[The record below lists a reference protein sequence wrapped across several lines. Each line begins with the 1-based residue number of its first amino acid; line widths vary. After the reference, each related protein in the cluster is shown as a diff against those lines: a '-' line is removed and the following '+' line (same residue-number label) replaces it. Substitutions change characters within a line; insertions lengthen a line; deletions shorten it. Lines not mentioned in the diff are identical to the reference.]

1 MIIPTPTAIPSYSS
15 TNYAPLKPLL
25 SLHDSAAPT
34 PHYIK
39 DALKERKDHL
49 DGLQKSVWREIYNV
63 GMLVDLFCAGKQL
76 VTRDPRSGLFVAL
89 TPKREDES
97 TMRAQNMMQFYENQ
111 CITKD
116 ISSNPDI
123 LVRPAKATDNAR
135 AAAKGGQAIV
145 DHYSDKFYTPEFV
158 QRDARLCFRFGVAI
172 NRVRYDPAAPGI
184 VVYRELAEQRTI
196 QIGEGSG
203 YCGECEY
210 EGSLQEFISQPEEM
224 PAVDEMPQ
232 APTEACPQCGSAAVS
247 LIPPATGQVPTVT
260 GVEAIQMGDL
270 TCDILPLPGCKW
282 DLAFPP
288 EISSWFLYK
297 QSVNFHAIKSIL
309 GQIKLG
315 DAENEDFGLQVMTAL
330 ARSGQALGGRSK
342 MGADKDS
349 EANKDNRTVTEMY
362 LSAQDIGDIQVRG
375 DEQTLGG
382 QPLQPGTL
390 DKTFPDGCVSVWLD
404 SDTLLGLYAENHKKI
419 ISSRPWFQRP
429 LTGVGRGGADMIE
442 PQKREN
448 VLDSQIMR
456 YWNAVGTPAV
466 LYDKDAVSDDEVD
479 YIGHPGT
486 SIPVDMARMIGEN
499 RKLSDAT
506 HQMQP
511 VAIQGA
517 FYDYVTNHQNNAMQ
531 IASHIIDFSGG
542 LPGVNNKTATGAQI
556 LDSNANVIW
565 TPTLQLKASARRRQ
579 QETVLSLYPK
589 HFPMEREFA
598 LGGDYSKAQG
608 IAISGA
614 DLDTDLWLQVAQ
626 NSEQPRSPYI
636 RRQNLNDCIMMLGGI
651 QGYLTLKQSDP
662 QQFEEIT
669 QMFDL
674 DLPSGAGNSENV
686 SQMCA
691 KRVSQL
697 TQAVAQEAIDPML
710 LMATPEMLG
719 MPEGGDPMQVQ
730 AMQQQMAAQLQ
741 AMQSQAIQSV
751 LIPPVSTLEPAQM
764 EKAVHLQNWLDTD
777 MGQDS
782 PPVLR
787 KAVEILI
794 AQHFEYFGQQSGA
807 LALQAGQTQLAGE
820 MPGMAAG
827 VVGQHLAPQKEQ
839 PPKDKDK

>member
-1 MIIPTPTAIPSYSS
+1 MIIPTPTAIPSYGSA
-15 TNYAPLKPLL
+15 NYAPLKPLL

-39 DALKERKDHL
+39 DALKEYKNHL
-49 DGLQKSVWREIYNV
+49 EGLQKSVWREIYNV

-158 QRDARLCFRFGVAI
+158 QRDARLCFRFGVSI
-172 NRVRYDPAAPGI
+172 NRVRYDPGAAGI

-224 PAVDEMPQ
+224 PAVDETPQ

-342 MGADKDS
+342 MGADK
-349 EANKDNRTVTEMY
+349 
-362 LSAQDIGDIQVRG
+362 
-375 DEQTLGG
+375 
-382 QPLQPGTL
+382 
-390 DKTFPDGCVSVWLD
+390 
-404 SDTLLGLYAENHKKI
+404 
-419 ISSRPWFQRP
+419 
-429 LTGVGRGGADMIE
+429 VGRNIL
-442 PQKREN
+442 EN
-448 VLDSQIMR
+448 TQFLRQ
-456 YWNAVGTPAV
+456 
-466 LYDKDAVSDDEVD
+466 DERA
-479 YIGHPGT
+479 H
-486 SIPVDMARMIGEN
+486 R
-499 RKLSDAT
+499 
-506 HQMQP
+506 
-511 VAIQGA
+511 
-517 FYDYVTNHQNNAMQ
+517 
-531 IASHIIDFSGG
+531 
-542 LPGVNNKTATGAQI
+542 
-556 LDSNANVIW
+556 
-565 TPTLQLKASARRRQ
+565 
-579 QETVLSLYPK
+579 
-589 HFPMEREFA
+589 
-598 LGGDYSKAQG
+598 
-608 IAISGA
+608 
-614 DLDTDLWLQVAQ
+614 
-626 NSEQPRSPYI
+626 
-636 RRQNLNDCIMMLGGI
+636 
-651 QGYLTLKQSDP
+651 
-662 QQFEEIT
+662 
-669 QMFDL
+669 
-674 DLPSGAGNSENV
+674 
-686 SQMCA
+686 
-691 KRVSQL
+691 
-697 TQAVAQEAIDPML
+697 
-710 LMATPEMLG
+710 
-719 MPEGGDPMQVQ
+719 
-730 AMQQQMAAQLQ
+730 
-741 AMQSQAIQSV
+741 
-751 LIPPVSTLEPAQM
+751 
-764 EKAVHLQNWLDTD
+764 
-777 MGQDS
+777 
-782 PPVLR
+782 LR
-787 KAVEILI
+787 
-794 AQHFEYFGQQSGA
+794 
-807 LALQAGQTQLAGE
+807 
-820 MPGMAAG
+820 
-827 VVGQHLAPQKEQ
+827 
-839 PPKDKDK
+839 